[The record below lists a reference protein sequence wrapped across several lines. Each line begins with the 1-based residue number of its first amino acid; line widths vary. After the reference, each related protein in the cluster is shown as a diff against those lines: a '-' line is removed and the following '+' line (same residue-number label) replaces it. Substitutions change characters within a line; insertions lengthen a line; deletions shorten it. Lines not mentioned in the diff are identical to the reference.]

1 MWNVESKPKP
11 NPKPSEESGLA
22 PVPRAIDRN
31 APYKRIATE
40 EAWNIPEILEAQ
52 VRLLASPNAPN
63 DSSLRMAG
71 MFSKLP
77 ALQVQ
82 LMDIGDRR
90 IARMDELEIDKQLLL
105 LTSPGVQ
112 VLEPDE
118 GTALARLANDRLA
131 ATCRRYPDRFA
142 GLTVF
147 APQDVKGAVAEIERG
162 MRSLGL
168 NGAVINSHFR
178 GHYLDEPPY
187 WPILEALEANDAAL
201 YIHPTIPPT
210 SWSQPYEFRGFGGAL
225 AGFTHE
231 VWMHTMGLI
240 FSGAFDRFPKLR
252 LVIGHMG
259 EAMPLLLYRFDWM
272 QSNADGREG
281 LRGGAP
287 AVKLLH
293 KVSYYFKN
301 NIWITTSGQGW
312 EPSIKFCMDVLGPER
327 VIYAMDYPYQ
337 QSADEVAAYDAFD
350 LSPEHKKM
358 LMQTNAER
366 VFRLSSTD

>member
-1 MWNVESKPKP
+1 MWNMDWKPYDG
-11 NPKPSEESGLA
+11 EERGLA
-22 PVPRAIDRN
+22 PPHREIDRH

-40 EAWNIPEILEAQ
+40 EAWNIPEILAAQ
-52 VRLLASPNAPN
+52 VRLVESPDAP
-63 DSSLRMAG
+63 DDPSLRMAG

-77 ALQVQ
+77 DLQDQ
-82 LMDIGDRR
+82 LMDLGERR
-90 IARMDELEIDKQLLL
+90 LARMDALGIDKQLLL

-112 VLEPDE
+112 VLDPAE

-131 ATCRRYPDRFA
+131 EACRRHPDRYA

-147 APQDVKGAVAEIERG
+147 QPQDVKGAVAEIERG
-162 MRSLGL
+162 MQELGL
-168 NGAVINSHFR
+168 NGAVLNSHFR
-178 GHYLDEPPY
+178 GRYLDELEF

-201 YIHPTIPPT
+201 YIHPTIPPKA
-210 SWSQPYEFRGFGGAL
+210 WSQPYEFRGFGGAL

-240 FSGAFDRFPKLR
+240 MSGAFDRFPKFR

-272 QSNADGREG
+272 QSNADGKQG

-287 AVKLLH
+287 AVKLRH
-293 KVSYYFKN
+293 KISHYFKN

-350 LSPEHKKM
+350 MSPEHKKM

-366 VFRLSSTD
+366 VFRLKP

>member
-1 MWNVESKPKP
+1 MWNVEVANDADAKR
-11 NPKPSEESGLA
+11 GLA
-22 PVPRAIDRN
+22 PLHRPIDRN
-31 APYKRIATE
+31 PPYKRIATE
-40 EAWNIPEILEAQ
+40 EAWNIPEVLEAQ
-52 VRLLASPNAPN
+52 VRLLAAPNAP
-63 DSSLRMAG
+63 DDPSLRMAG
-71 MFSKLP
+71 MFS
-77 ALQVQ
+77 ALQGLQDQ
-82 LMDIGDRR
+82 LMEIGERR
-90 IARMDELEIDKQLLL
+90 IARMDELGIDKQLLL

-112 VLEPDE
+112 VLEPAE

-131 ATCRRYPDRFA
+131 EACRRYPDRFA

-147 APQDVKGAVAEIERG
+147 APQNVTGAIAEIERG
-162 MRSLGL
+162 MRTLGL
-168 NGAVINSHFR
+168 NGAVLNSHFR
-178 GHYLDEPPY
+178 GRYLDELEF
-187 WPILEALEANDAAL
+187 WPILEALEAHDAAL
-201 YIHPTIPPT
+201 YIHPTIPPK

-225 AGFTHE
+225 AGFSHE

-240 FSGAFDRFPKLR
+240 MSGAFDRFPNLR

-272 QSNADGREG
+272 QSNADGKPG

-287 AVKLLH
+287 AVKLRH
-293 KVSYYFKN
+293 PISYYFKN

-312 EPSIKFCMDVLGPER
+312 EPSIKFCMEVLGPER

-350 LSPEHKKM
+350 LTPEHKKM

-366 VFRLSSTD
+366 VFRLKR